1 MHTEEDVVF
10 TSDGLKIAGIL
21 RLPEGAADGKPR
33 PAFAIL
39 HGFGSNKG
47 AGNVLGPCDF
57 LTGLGYATLRFDMRG
72 CGESE
77 GEKGRLI
84 CLEQVEDT
92 RNAVSFL
99 RTRAEIDPERIAL
112 IGSSF
117 GAAVAIYTGGVDERV
132 AAVISSGGWG
142 DGEAKFRGQHPTP
155 EAWAKFTAMLERGR
169 RHREETGESLMV
181 PRYDIV
187 PIPEHLRK
195 NVAPGSV
202 EMFPAETAQSMFDF
216 RANDVVGNI
225 APRPLLLLHSSN
237 DSVTP
242 TPQSIELFRRAGQ
255 PTDLHLFAETNHFMF
270 AEGNTR
276 VRAVVSDWLAR
287 FFPAEALADA

>member
-1 MHTEEDVVF
+1 MYTEEDVVF
-10 TSDGLKIAGIL
+10 ASDGLEIAGKL
-21 RLPEGAADGKPR
+21 RLPEGAEGGKRR

-39 HGFGSNKG
+39 HGFGSNKS
-47 AGNVLGPCDF
+47 AGNVLRPCDF
-57 LTGLGYATLRFDMRG
+57 LTELGYATLRFDMRG
-72 CGESE
+72 CGDSG
-77 GEKGRLI
+77 GEPGRLI

-92 RNAVSFL
+92 RNAISFL
-99 RTRAEIDPERIAL
+99 RTRPEIDPGRIAL

-142 DGEAKFRGQHPTP
+142 DGESKFKGQHPTP
-155 EAWAKFTAMLERGR
+155 EAWAKFTAMLEKGR
-169 RHREETGESLMV
+169 KHREETGESLMV

-187 PIPEHLRK
+187 PIPAHLRG
-195 NVAPGSV
+195 NLAPGSV

-216 RANDVVGNI
+216 RANDVVGEI
-225 APRPLLLLHSSN
+225 APRPLLLLHSSD

-242 TPQSIELFRRAGQ
+242 TMQSVELFKRAGQ
-255 PTDLHLFAETNHFMF
+255 PTDLHLFSETDHFMF

-276 VRAVVSDWLAR
+276 VRTVVSDWLAL
-287 FFPAEALADA
+287 FFPVEILAEA